1 MSNRIKFR
9 LNKIGTEQ
17 FAIIDKFFDIS
28 NISEITK
35 SFEFK
40 FGADLAKRQIISRFL
55 IEYLQFEN
63 PFLILEVSCTFKI
76 LDENWPEF
84 EFENEINL
92 PLELARHF
100 IMLTIG
106 TSRGVLHAKTENT
119 VYNTL
124 FLPTIDVTN
133 LIKDEI
139 KIPLK
144 Y

>member
-1 MSNRIKFR
+1 MSNQIKFN
-9 LNKIGTEQ
+9 LNKIGIEQ
-17 FAIIDKFFDIS
+17 FAILDKFFDIS
-28 NISEITK
+28 NISETTK
-35 SFEFK
+35 TFEVK
-40 FGADLAKRQIISRFL
+40 FDADLAKKQIISRFL
-55 IEYLQFEN
+55 IEYLQFEK
-63 PFLILEVSCTFKI
+63 PFLILEVSCIFKI
-76 LDENWPEF
+76 LDDTWPEV
-84 EFENEINL
+84 EFENL
-92 PLELARHF
+92 VLSAELARHF
-100 IMLTIG
+100 IMLTVG